1 MTDEEFN
8 KELSTLITF
17 TKAHMEISRPL
28 SSVKEDMGQWDELLE
43 DRESMKETCEGLFF
57 DLEQGTT
64 PLTPQNRLE
73 IIQLKRTLYP
83 LLLCDLYKCYERKG
97 RFQDAE
103 AVLLK
108 AQSLDCLGAE
118 VLLFSLYARHL
129 DDMGKDRETAIPLLE
144 TAFRRVKKIDVFSEK
159 IVEEINNEVFHA
171 IALDILSDFYRIF
184 DHDVGKSFD
193 CLVKTLQLELPD
205 NIRESIKVKLHHFR
219 KDFRSGQFRYVE

>member
-8 KELSTLITF
+8 KELSSLITF

-43 DRESMKETCEGLFF
+43 DREGIKETCEGLFL
-57 DLEQGTT
+57 DLEQITT
-64 PLTPQNRLE
+64 LTPQNRLD

-83 LLLCDLYKCYERKG
+83 LLLCDLYKCYEQKG

-103 AVLLK
+103 AVLLE
-108 AQSLDCLGAE
+108 ATSLDSLGAE

-144 TAFRRVKKIDVFSEK
+144 AAFRRVKKIDVFSEK

-171 IALDILSDFYRIF
+171 VALRILSDFYRIF

-193 CLVKTLQLELPD
+193 CLVKTLRLELPD
-205 NIRESIKVKLHHFR
+205 KMREAIRAQLHHFR
-219 KDFRSGQFRYVE
+219 KDYRSGQFRYVE